1 MAGRTI
7 LILSLAITLTPD
19 AGWGHL
25 VTDVAD
31 FLNQKIDFVGHDK
44 GLRSHITALENDF
57 RELDNLESEA
67 WQHHHVQKLLT
78 SLTEAVT
85 VLRRV
90 EDHVIFLARASRTD
104 IGGLETHLNQFKRQV
119 DRRLSTSYTYGRIM
133 GLVGSLIEDSDESM
147 KKEIH

>member
-1 MAGRTI
+1 MAGRCI
-7 LILSLAITLTPD
+7 LILMAIALTPD

-90 EDHVIFLARASRTD
+90 EDHVIS
-104 IGGLETHLNQFKRQV
+104 LE
-119 DRRLSTSYTYGRIM
+119 G
-133 GLVGSLIEDSDESM
+133 
-147 KKEIH
+147 